1 MKKLLIILVASLVCT
16 YVSAQPDAKKI
27 VSQMT
32 LQEKAEMVIGHLWNM
47 DASNTEGSL
56 FDYPGLGMP
65 INGVKRLGIP
75 VAICS
80 DGSYGLKKYI
90 KMGNGKYGSTGFPIP
105 IGMASSWNIP
115 LVESVGEA
123 FGNEGLEYGV
133 DILLGPAL
141 NIQRDP
147 LCGRNFEYYS
157 EDPLLSGF
165 MASAYVD
172 AIQRQG
178 LGATPKHYAAN
189 SQETNR
195 IVCDSRVSPRALREI
210 YLRAFEHVVKCSNPW
225 SIMTGYNRLNGVQ
238 CGENSELMEKVTRGE
253 WGFKGF
259 FMTDFGGEGWSPVQV
274 AAGNDLVMPGS
285 TYHVQN
291 ILDAVKKGELSEK
304 DMDKCCVRIL
314 EFLFKTPHYRKYAY
328 SRNPDLEAHARVARQ
343 AALETFVMLK
353 NEAALPLSGVPAFY
367 GCGSY
372 DTKAS
377 GIGSGKVTCDYVIN
391 IADGFEKKNEAIAAF
406 YDKYIR
412 DGKRAATKG
421 MKFKQRSRT
430 LERLLLPESLP
441 AEDVLAQAV
450 KESSIGIYTIT
461 RNAGEG
467 ADRKPVEGD
476 WLLSKTERDV
486 MQKLADAYHK
496 AGKKLVVIL
505 NTASGIETASWKNIP
520 DAILMVWLPGQ
531 EGGNAIADVLTGKQS
546 PSGRLTST
554 FPIRYEDCPSYGNFP
569 MGNEEGQA
577 DYDANGYQA
586 DADNM
591 KQKKGE
597 KKEQAAPINTIF
609 ENGKTRHIDKPESEF
624 IKNVD
629 YTNYEED
636 IYVGYRYFS
645 TFNVPVSYP
654 FGYGLSYTTFSY
666 GKPTVKAVKG
676 GYDVTVKVTNTGKA
690 SGKEVVQI
698 YAEAP
703 NNKAGRPVRELV
715 AFGKTQTLAPGA
727 SETVKLHFNQKDI
740 AWFDN
745 SASAWR
751 LDAGKY
757 GIVCAA
763 NVADKG
769 KSTTLVVKKALIVE
783 KTTNALQPKVK
794 LNLKKR
800 TK

>member
-1 MKKLLIILVASLVCT
+1 
-16 YVSAQPDAKKI
+16 
-27 VSQMT
+27 
-32 LQEKAEMVIGHLWNM
+32 
-47 DASNTEGSL
+47 
-56 FDYPGLGMP
+56 
-65 INGVKRLGIP
+65 
-75 VAICS
+75 
-80 DGSYGLKKYI
+80 
-90 KMGNGKYGSTGFPIP
+90 
-105 IGMASSWNIP
+105 
-115 LVESVGEA
+115 
-123 FGNEGLEYGV
+123 
-133 DILLGPAL
+133 
-141 NIQRDP
+141 
-147 LCGRNFEYYS
+147 
-157 EDPLLSGF
+157 
-165 MASAYVD
+165 
-172 AIQRQG
+172 
-178 LGATPKHYAAN
+178 
-189 SQETNR
+189 
-195 IVCDSRVSPRALREI
+195 
-210 YLRAFEHVVKCSNPW
+210 
-225 SIMTGYNRLNGVQ
+225 MTGYNRLNGVQ

-259 FMTDFGGEGWSPVQV
+259 FMTDFGGEGWSPLQV

-291 ILDAVKKGELSEK
+291 ILDAVKKGELTEK
-304 DMDKCCVRIL
+304 QMDVCCVRIL
-314 EFLFKTPHYRKYAY
+314 NFILKTPHYKKYAY
-328 SRNPDLEAHARVARQ
+328 SRNPDLEAHAKVARE
-343 AALETFVMLK
+343 AALETFVLLK
-353 NEAALPLSGVPAFY
+353 NEGALPLKGVPAFY

-391 IADGFEKKNEAIAAF
+391 IADGFEQKNEAVAAY
-406 YDKYIR
+406 YDKYIT

-421 MKFKQRSRT
+421 MKFKQRSKT
-430 LERLLLPESLP
+430 LETLLLPESLP
-441 AEDVLAQAV
+441 TDDVLAKAV
-450 KESSIGIYTIT
+450 QESSIGIFTIT

-476 WLLSKTERDV
+476 WLLSKTEREV
-486 MQKLADAYHK
+486 MQKLADVYHK

-554 FPIRYEDCPSYGNFP
+554 FPIRYEDCPTYGNFP
-569 MGNEEGQA
+569 IGKEEGLV
-577 DYDANGYQA
+577 DYDANGFQA

-591 KQKKGE
+591 KKK
-597 KKEQAAPINTIF
+597 KTDTPSPATTIF

-645 TFNVPVSYP
+645 TFNVAVSYP

-666 GKPTVKAVKG
+666 SKPIVKTVDG
-676 GYDVTVKVTNTGKA
+676 GYDVTVKITNTGKA
-690 SGKEVVQI
+690 ASKEVVQI
-698 YAEAP
+698 YAETP
-703 NNKAGRPVRELV
+703 NNAAGRPVRELV
-715 AFGKTQTLAPGA
+715 AFGKTKNLAPGA

-745 SASAWR
+745 DASAWR

-757 GIVCAA
+757 NIVCAA

-769 KSTTLVVKKALIVE
+769 QATQLTIKKAIIVE